1 MFFICFSGECRNRP
15 PTGNYYGRLIGTLQ
29 EYAHGIR
36 GTAYAVDEST
46 IFVKG
51 FSYDGTGPDAF
62 FWVGNTPRPSPEGYI
77 LPYPEEFSGR

>member
-1 MFFICFSGECRNRP
+1 MATKLIFCFNFLVLGECRSRP
-15 PTGNYYGRLIGTLQ
+15 PVGDYYGRLIGTLQ

-51 FSYDGTGPDAF
+51 FSYDGTGPGELLYCF
-62 FWVGNTPRPSPEGYI
+62 H
-77 LPYPEEFSGR
+77 L

>member
-1 MFFICFSGECRNRP
+1 M
-15 PTGNYYGRLIGTLQ
+15 YYGRLLGTLQ

-51 FSYDGTGPDAF
+51 FSYDGTGPGKYEIYTTQEESSIF
-62 FWVGNTPRPSPEGYI
+62 FPSWMI
-77 LPYPEEFSGR
+77 RALKKVPYERYLKVKC